1 MGKDLVTFIEKNKK
15 GKLLVIH
22 IYSHSNVR
30 REEVEEMEKRIV
42 EKMSKTFSCTPGV
55 LGSPRSP
62 VFQDADL
69 DEDWTKRLF
78 WHDMMKG
85 AKGALSFPLAPGD
98 PSPHLPSIKCQ
109 AFISFAQSARFQAS
123 ISPDHITKR
132 NSKYI
137 FKVLLG
143 ERECIQLQE
152 TIKIAM
158 KCLLETNHRPIAE
171 ELLHSSKEEL
181 KDYKN
186 GTDRNVYEK
195 KILLAIDEEKSC
207 LQEVKTMVDS
217 LRNFQGEGMDQ
228 LKTVIDSLKKSEEE
242 IMDRLK
248 IAVDCMKKFEEE
260 KISELKCA
268 VYGLKFS
275 EEGSMDRIK
284 EMIDSW
290 KLSEGERIDEL
301 RNMVGFKISE
311 GEGLGKQI
319 LIRQGLQN
327 DRKENRKVEDLSMR
341 LTEGEMER
349 HLAEQSIRQLTESNA
364 TLEPPHEEVLEHF
377 EREQFFHQERGTEL
391 KAAKTKVERTPQQ
404 LEQLQSRLALMP
416 TRRTEIRSRS
426 DLITFI
432 ENNKKLIVIHVYSH
446 TSVTIEE
453 VEHMERETLK
463 KMSDIIFLDADLD
476 SDWPMNFF
484 WNKDDRKRSNYW
496 IVIMNDWQDESC
508 IFQK

>member
-1 MGKDLVTFIEKNKK
+1 MRNGQGTLDADAAGNIGVRMYRPMILSQKDLVTFIEKNKK
-15 GKLLVIH
+15 WKLLVIH

-42 EKMSKTFSCTPGV
+42 EKMSHARNGV
-55 LGSPRSP
+55 LLML
-62 VFQDADL
+62 A
-69 DEDWTKRLF
+69 
-78 WHDMMKG
+78 
-85 AKGALSFPLAPGD
+85 ALTLKHCATHWIDFFN
-98 PSPHLPSIKCQ
+98 C
-109 AFISFAQSARFQAS
+109 
-123 ISPDHITKR
+123 
-132 NSKYI
+132 SKLRRHY
-137 FKVLLG
+137 
-143 ERECIQLQE
+143 R
-152 TIKIAM
+152 
-158 KCLLETNHRPIAE
+158 CLLETNHRPIAE

-186 GTDRNVYEK
+186 GSDRNVYEK

-268 VYGLKFS
+268 VDGLKFS

-290 KLSEGERIDEL
+290 KLSEGDRMDEL
-301 RNMVGFKISE
+301 RNMIGFKISE

-319 LIRQGLQN
+319 LILQGLQN
-327 DRKENRKVEDLSMR
+327 DRKENRKVRFQLFYLFKLEEIAASFIENMVEDLSMR

-404 LEQLQSRLALMP
+404 LEQLQSRLAL
-416 TRRTEIRSRS
+416 
-426 DLITFI
+426 
-432 ENNKKLIVIHVYSH
+432 V
-446 TSVTIEE
+446 
-453 VEHMERETLK
+453 
-463 KMSDIIFLDADLD
+463 
-476 SDWPMNFF
+476 
-484 WNKDDRKRSNYW
+484 
-496 IVIMNDWQDESC
+496 
-508 IFQK
+508 